1 MFSKMTPKDFTNE
14 TTITASRSSGPGGQ
28 NVNKVNTKVEIRLNI
43 NDSNLLTSEEKNIIL
58 QKLANKINSVGE
70 LIVVSQSERTQLRN
84 KVVAIKKL
92 NELITNALK
101 VEKKRIPTK
110 KSKSKKE
117 KRLKDKKITSNTK
130 KLRKDPEL

>member
-1 MFSKMTPKDFTNE
+1 MTPIDFTNE
-14 TTITASRSSGPGGQ
+14 ITITASRSSGPGGQ

-43 NDSNLLTSEEKNIIL
+43 NDSNLLTSEEKNNIFE
-58 QKLANKINSVGE
+58 KLPNKINSIGE

-84 KVVAIKKL
+84 KELAIKKL

-101 VEKKRIPTK
+101 VEKKRIRTRTP
-110 KSKSKKE
+110 KSVKE